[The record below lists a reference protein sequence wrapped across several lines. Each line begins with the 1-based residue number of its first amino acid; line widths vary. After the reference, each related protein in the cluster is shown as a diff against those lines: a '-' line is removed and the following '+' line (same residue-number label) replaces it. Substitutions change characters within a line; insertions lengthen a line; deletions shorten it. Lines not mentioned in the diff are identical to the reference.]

1 MDISN
6 GENKLTLVNTVV
18 KRIAII
24 GPESTGKT
32 WLAKKLSNHYNTEM
46 VSEFAREYF
55 NDKEYK
61 YSPDILVDIA
71 KGQLENE
78 EVAALSSNGI
88 LFCDTDFIVMKIW
101 SKVVFDFVPDWI
113 EKQVSEH
120 VYDLYLLC
128 FPDLEWEP
136 DSLRSNPHNRQYI
149 YDLFV
154 NELEENNFN
163 YKVVKELGNR
173 RIKNVISFVD
183 ELMA

>member
-1 MDISN
+1 
-6 GENKLTLVNTVV
+6 LL

-46 VSEFAREYF
+46 VSEYAREYF
-55 NDKEYK
+55 HDKEYD
-61 YSPDILVDIA
+61 YSPDMLVEIA
-71 KGQLENE
+71 KGQLRNE
-78 EVAALSSNGI
+78 ADVASLSKNL

-101 SKVVFDFVPDWI
+101 SKVVFDFVPGWI
-113 EKQVSEH
+113 EKHVTEH

-128 FPDLEWEP
+128 YPDLEWEP
-136 DSLRSNPHNRQYI
+136 DPLRSNPHNRQYI

-163 YKVVKELGNR
+163 YKVVKDIGNN
-173 RIKNVISFVD
+173 RIRNAVSFVN
-183 ELMA
+183 ELLA